1 MDKTISSILEK
12 QLINLETISDF
23 LQTDYHLQDM
33 QTVKIND
40 ISDSLEDTYLLQVEQ
55 FDTLSNI
62 EKLSEII
69 ANGGIGTSFTSEEKS
84 ENIRRE
90 ERTNSLLEQIAK
102 NIGLLKDKEE
112 DDKPE
117 KTDNSGLGGLLSGI
131 AVAIAALGGI
141 VIATVNR
148 IRFFLNLLS
157 PSLYKKFAN
166 GIETIVTFFAKI
178 GSEIKSIFNVAF
190 TALKSVL
197 SSVMEAGMT
206 ELRKLFT
213 FNADSGIGK
222 IITAFKTAIT
232 KFIEPFADAIKAI
245 QELASGSGTIGKII
259 SYVTDTL
266 GSIGSKF
273 MAFGAKI
280 GKLAKIFGRLFLPV
294 EIIMTL
300 WDTVSGMIEGYE
312 KGGIIGAFT
321 GAVKGFFDSIIMA
334 PLDAL
339 KSIVSWVAELF
350 GFDSISKALDSF
362 SFVELFD
369 SLFDTIPAAKKAFF
383 DSIKN
388 AFQTVVDTI
397 GDWFSSI
404 GDGLLSALEGIG
416 IPEFTI
422 PIPEWMGGPITLGPW
437 YPFKSEKIPESNKET
452 EKAPTTS
459 KKEDK
464 PVPKQKNTEYI
475 PNGEIVKEEKGQS
488 PKTQPSSIEST
499 NVANVAVKGQP
510 TRVESTNVDVKGQP
524 TRVESTN
531 VANEAVIKGQ
541 PLSDK
546 QMAVS
551 EMSMKMGNKLSPEV
565 QAAYDLKKKEPTRV
579 EPIKKEISM
588 AEQVKKPEEKSWWNK
603 PLFDKK
609 EPTQIEKFLEPSADQ
624 VKKPEEKSWWNK
636 PLFDKK
642 EPTQIEKF
650 LEPTKI
656 EPDKESKPE
665 ISKPWWAFSFGDEEK
680 AKDISPASSMFSG
693 TPKTSGVDYIMK
705 PEVESP
711 ITSAAVYNKSA
722 ENIGSKEDMTSSK
735 GGNTIVSA
743 PTGNTNNQTVNKNT
757 VKVSAIN
764 QDRTYSSYMKYVV
777 S

>member
-1 MDKTISSILEK
+1 MDKTTSIISILEK
-12 QLINLETISDF
+12 QINNIDSTTTDSYYLQMEQLDILKTIEAS
-23 LQTDYHLQDM
+23 
-33 QTVKIND
+33 IA
-40 ISDSLEDTYLLQVEQ
+40 DTYLLQVEQ

-488 PKTQPSSIEST
+488 PKTQPSSIESA

-510 TRVESTNVDVKGQP
+510 TRVESTNVA
-524 TRVESTN
+524 N
-531 VANEAVIKGQ
+531 VAVKGQ

-588 AEQVKKPEEKSWWNK
+588 AE
-603 PLFDKK
+603 
-609 EPTQIEKFLEPSADQ
+609 Q

-743 PTGNTNNQTVNKNT
+743 PTVNTNNQTVNKNT

>member
-1 MDKTISSILEK
+1 MDKTTSIISILEK
-12 QLINLETISDF
+12 QINNIDSTTTDSYYLQMEQLDILKTIEAS
-23 LQTDYHLQDM
+23 
-33 QTVKIND
+33 IA
-40 ISDSLEDTYLLQVEQ
+40 DTYLLQVEQ

-488 PKTQPSSIEST
+488 PKTQPSSIESA
-499 NVANVAVKGQP
+499 NVANVA
-510 TRVESTNVDVKGQP
+510 VKGQP

-588 AEQVKKPEEKSWWNK
+588 AE
-603 PLFDKK
+603 
-609 EPTQIEKFLEPSADQ
+609 Q

-743 PTGNTNNQTVNKNT
+743 PTVNTNNQTVNKNT

>member
-1 MDKTISSILEK
+1 MDKTTSIISILEK
-12 QLINLETISDF
+12 QINNIDSTTTDSYYLQMEQLDILKTIEAS
-23 LQTDYHLQDM
+23 
-33 QTVKIND
+33 IA
-40 ISDSLEDTYLLQVEQ
+40 DTYLLQVEQ

-232 KFIEPFADAIKAI
+232 TFIAPFADAIKAI

-488 PKTQPSSIEST
+488 PKTQPSSIES
-499 NVANVAVKGQP
+499 A
-510 TRVESTNVDVKGQP
+510 
-524 TRVESTN
+524 N

-588 AEQVKKPEEKSWWNK
+588 AE
-603 PLFDKK
+603 
-609 EPTQIEKFLEPSADQ
+609 Q

-743 PTGNTNNQTVNKNT
+743 PTVNTNNQTVNKNT

>member
-117 KTDNSGLGGLLSGI
+117 KTDNSGLGGLLPGI

-499 NVANVAVKGQP
+499 NVAN
-510 TRVESTNVDVKGQP
+510 
-524 TRVESTN
+524 
-531 VANEAVIKGQ
+531 EAVIKGQ

-588 AEQVKKPEEKSWWNK
+588 AE
-603 PLFDKK
+603 
-609 EPTQIEKFLEPSADQ
+609 Q

-743 PTGNTNNQTVNKNT
+743 PTVNTNNQTVNKNT